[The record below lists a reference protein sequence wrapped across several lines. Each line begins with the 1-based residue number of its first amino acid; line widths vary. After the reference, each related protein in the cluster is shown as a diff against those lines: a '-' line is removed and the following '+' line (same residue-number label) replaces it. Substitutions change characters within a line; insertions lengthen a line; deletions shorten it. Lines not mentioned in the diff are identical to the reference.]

1 MEHSSFMVK
10 RDDRAT
16 SEFLEEV
23 ARSNDNGSDEINMF
37 ELKIALHERG
47 FGVLMLLFA
56 LPLSVP
62 VPVPPGYT
70 TVLSVPLLLFPLQL
84 LFGFD
89 SPWIPKWLG
98 KRSIKRST
106 LALVIEKTA
115 PILKKIEKFMKP
127 RLTFF
132 FNQVGDKIIA
142 LIALLCGIS
151 IAIPLPLTNFI
162 PAAGIAFM
170 SLGLLSK
177 DGIVVAI
184 GILISFLGLALTA
197 ATSFA
202 VLSNG
207 NLLKLIFGNSWVFY
221 GLLIL
226 EILVVIFLSSA
237 INRLSASVA
246 QATFVVYS
254 ILNGLTLSVI
264 FLVYTG
270 SSIATVFIITAG
282 MFALISAYG
291 QVTKRDLTSVGSFA
305 FMGTRF

>member
-1 MEHSSFMVK
+1 M
-10 RDDRAT
+10 
-16 SEFLEEV
+16 
-23 ARSNDNGSDEINMF
+23 
-37 ELKIALHERG
+37 
-47 FGVLMLLFA
+47 
-56 LPLSVP
+56 
-62 VPVPPGYT
+62 
-70 TVLSVPLLLFPLQL
+70 
-84 LFGFD
+84 
-89 SPWIPKWLG
+89 
-98 KRSIKRST
+98 SI
-106 LALVIEKTA
+106 
-115 PILKKIEKFMKP
+115 
-127 RLTFF
+127 
-132 FNQVGDKIIA
+132 
-142 LIALLCGIS
+142 
-151 IAIPLPLTNFI
+151 
-162 PAAGIAFM
+162 
-170 SLGLLSK
+170 
-177 DGIVVAI
+177 
-184 GILISFLGLALTA
+184 GLALTA

-305 FMGTRF
+305 FMGLIGIILASIVNMFFNSDKASLIISYIGVVVFVALTAYDSQKIKMIGMAVESGSEDEKKASVIGALQLYLDFINLFLDLLRIMGGRRK